1 MSAHTNPA
9 MSARLVQTL
18 RLAAVTPRASRR
30 TASNSGAVRSMVW
43 VPRHDVILVVD
54 AHEANDAEPSE

>member
-43 VPRHDVILVVD
+43 ARPDVILVVD

>member
-1 MSAHTNPA
+1 

-43 VPRHDVILVVD
+43 ARPDVIILVVD
-54 AHEANDAEPSE
+54 AHLSANDAEPSPP